1 MNRWMAG
8 TSYRALMAADGPTSA
23 PSDPAATAA
32 TAPTAAASSSPG
44 SVVITSSS
52 ETAPAVTSASTSQS
66 DPGKTADNAPKTE
79 STPSLLAAAD
89 AAKREGAPP
98 TETTKTEP
106 APPPDA
112 KAKPHTGYGKTP
124 EVKPEPGKAP
134 DGTDA
139 APKEADAKPPP
150 APVYEAPKL
159 PENVKLDDKLL
170 GAFDKKVGEFELAHK
185 VDHAAMHAFRQEVI
199 NDYIS
204 EVQRIGQ
211 EVAQYQITAWNRLK
225 EQRIAELK
233 ADPEL
238 GGNRIETVLG
248 NAKYVIEDFGG
259 LTKAEQDQLFQVWD
273 SGGVSE
279 HRLTVKLLNNI
290 FKRFSPPE
298 PVLQNHP
305 AASKLMSEPGKRAWY
320 DRVDTPVSA

>member
-1 MNRWMAG
+1 
-8 TSYRALMAADGPTSA
+8 
-23 PSDPAATAA
+23 
-32 TAPTAAASSSPG
+32 
-44 SVVITSSS
+44 
-52 ETAPAVTSASTSQS
+52 
-66 DPGKTADNAPKTE
+66 
-79 STPSLLAAAD
+79 LLAAAD
-89 AAKREGAPP
+89 AAKREGAPATP
-98 TETTKTEP
+98 SEAAKPTEP

-112 KAKPHTGYGKTP
+112 KAKPETGDGKTP

-134 DGTDA
+134 DGTDT

-185 VDHAAMHAFRQEVI
+185 VDHAAMQAFRQEVI

-211 EVAQYQITAWNRLK
+211 EVAQYQITVWNRLK

-290 FKRFSPPE
+290 FQRFSPPE
-298 PVLQNHP
+298 PVIQNHP
-305 AASKLMSEPGKRAWY
+305 AASNLMLEPGKRAWY